1 VRTLLDALAARIGGA
16 EHLDFGARPLSP
28 TEPAVIEAR
37 TRILTEEVGFRPRF
51 DLARGLD
58 DTVAW
63 WRTRENTPG

>member
-1 VRTLLDALAARIGGA
+1 
-16 EHLDFGARPLSP
+16 
-28 TEPAVIEAR
+28 VIEAG

-63 WRTRENTPG
+63 WRARENTPG